1 MFMPAVDPTQRFSA
15 RVDNYIRYRPGYP
28 PEALE
33 VLRRECGL
41 KPTSVI
47 ADIGSGTGLLAKLFL
62 ENGNAVFGVEPNKE
76 MREAGQRYL
85 KNFSNYVSIAG
96 TAEDTTLSSHSIDFV
111 TAAQA
116 AHWFDPE
123 RARREFGCIL
133 KPGGWTVLLWNERRT
148 QSTPFLEAY
157 EKLLLK
163 YGTDYQQVRH
173 ERTTDTIDTFF
184 APSPYQAVVFDCAQ
198 EFDYPALE
206 GRLLSSSYAPLPG
219 HANCAPMVD
228 ELRCIFDAHHVNGR
242 VAMEYNTR
250 MYYGQLA

>member
-1 MFMPAVDPTQRFSA
+1 
-15 RVDNYIRYRPGYP
+15 
-28 PEALE
+28 
-33 VLRRECGL
+33 
-41 KPTSVI
+41 
-47 ADIGSGTGLLAKLFL
+47 
-62 ENGNAVFGVEPNKE
+62 

-157 EKLLLK
+157 EKRRGLRDRKSTSLN
-163 YGTDYQQVRH
+163 
-173 ERTTDTIDTFF
+173 
-184 APSPYQAVVFDCAQ
+184 
-198 EFDYPALE
+198 
-206 GRLLSSSYAPLPG
+206 SS
-219 HANCAPMVD
+219 H
-228 ELRCIFDAHHVNGR
+228 RCITYAVFC
-242 VAMEYNTR
+242 
-250 MYYGQLA
+250 LK